1 MLKHVDVTK
10 RRIAQ
15 FIERELASA
24 VYGTKEPLKTEICRV
39 PHRDQAHAIAG
50 PWEPAPKGLSYGPAY
65 STFWFR
71 LSGAIPPGFAG
82 KEVIAMPEVGSERT
96 VWKDNSPIQGIDG
109 PHTYITLEKKA
120 SGGERVELYIEA
132 YTRNPD
138 LNSRG
143 KYPRKQEVET
153 VGEPYLTTIDREAL
167 ALYYDASFALDLMRA
182 IDEADP
188 AFDTILRAL
197 NDVCN
202 AFAIGQPNVVER
214 SRKILKDAFGS
225 LNSELKHTIYPVG
238 HAHLD
243 TAWLWP
249 LSITRQKM
257 GHTTATQL
265 AYIER
270 YPEYVFVHSQAAQY
284 EWLEKDYPVLFERV
298 KSAIRK
304 GQWEPLGSMW
314 VEADCN
320 LTGGES
326 LIRQF
331 LYGRRYFRE
340 KLHYETEDMWLPD
353 VFGYSAALPQI
364 LDKFGI
370 KYFVTQKISWNQF
383 NKFPHNTF
391 WWQGIDGTK
400 VWTHFPPADTYCG
413 NCTPSEIIV
422 SVRAHRDKAR
432 SDASLYV
439 FGHGDGG
446 GGPEEKHIE
455 YLRRARTAPCLP
467 EVASGRKALDFYREQ
482 KAKSK
487 DLLTWTGEL
496 YFELHRG
503 TYTSQ
508 AATKKGNRLS
518 EFLLRDAEWLSC
530 FVESFPQNYPKK
542 ELEEAWK
549 RVLLNQ
555 FHDIIPGSSVT
566 EVYKDAAADYAKVFE
581 AANKVIE
588 ESLKSIAAKL
598 DTSSMN
604 KPVALFQNSTVC
616 SQVSIP
622 WRGGP
627 APQSLKIGDEWLP
640 CQLIDDFGTPT
651 VIFQTPEAVLGSVAV
666 ADFSDQPARA
676 VNRLKASNRKLED
689 DELIVRFDANG
700 NITSIESLEDGDE
713 FVEPG
718 KLANMFQILDD
729 WPLAWEAWD
738 VDAYAFETARDLVKS
753 ESFEIIERGPVRVAA
768 KVVKKFGSSTITQ
781 VISLGP
787 TPGIR
792 FDTEVDWHEESKLL
806 KVAFPVKI
814 NSARATY
821 EIQFGNAERP
831 THYNTSWDMARFEV
845 CAQKWVDLSEGDRG
859 VALLNDCKYGHDIHD
874 NVIRLSLLRSPKMP
888 DPDCDIGLHRFTY
901 VLLPHYGPYNYAGV
915 VDAAY
920 ALNAPARYAF
930 VEKSMGEKGQL
941 PPFVACDDRNIV
953 VETVKMAED
962 GVGIIVRLYEC
973 HNSRGRAELSCIRK
987 PKAAYLCNLEEKVL
1001 SELEIAD
1008 GLVYFEYKPFEI
1020 ITIKLQA

>member
-10 RRIAQ
+10 RRISQ

-24 VYGTKEPLKTEICRV
+24 IYGAKEPLSVEICRV
-39 PHRDQAHAIAG
+39 PHKDQKAAQKG
-50 PWEPAPKGLSYGPAY
+50 PWEKAETGLKYGPAY
-65 STFWFR
+65 ATFWFKVT
-71 LSGAIPPGFAG
+71 GKVPAGFAG
-82 KEVIAMPEVGSERT
+82 QEVIAMPEVGAERT

-109 PHTYITLEKKA
+109 PHTYITLEKEAK
-120 SGGERVELYIEA
+120 GGEKVEIYVEA

-138 LNSRG
+138 LESRG
-143 KYPRKQEVET
+143 KWPRHQEVEK
-153 VGEPYLTTIDREAL
+153 VGESYLTTINRDAL
-167 ALYYDASFALDLMRA
+167 ALYYDASFAQDLMKA
-182 IDEADP
+182 IDQADP

-202 AFAIGQPNVVER
+202 VYATAQPNAIEK
-214 SRKILKDAFGS
+214 SRKILKDALGT
-225 LNSELKHTIYPVG
+225 LNNELKHTITPVG

-243 TAWLWP
+243 SAWLWP
-249 LSITRQKM
+249 LSITHQKM
-257 GHTTATQL
+257 AHTTATQL
-265 AYIER
+265 GYIEK
-270 YPEYVFVHSQAAQY
+270 YPEYVFVHSQAVQY
-284 EWLEKDYPVLFERV
+284 EWLEKEYPVLFERV
-298 KSAIRK
+298 KAAIKK
-304 GQWEPLGSMW
+304 GQWEPVGSMW

-326 LIRQF
+326 MVRQF

-340 KLHYETEDMWLPD
+340 KLGYETDDMWLPD

-391 WWQGIDGTK
+391 MWQGIDGTK
-400 VWTHFPPADTYCG
+400 IWSHFPPADTYCAD
-413 NCTPSEIIV
+413 CTPSEIIRGV
-422 SVRAHRDKAR
+422 KNHRDKGR

-508 AATKKGNRLS
+508 AATKKGNRVS

-530 FVESFPQNYPKK
+530 FAEGFPKTYPQQK
-542 ELEEAWK
+542 LEDAWK
-549 RVLLNQ
+549 IVLLNQ

-566 EVYKDAAADYAKVFE
+566 EVYDDAAADYAKVAEVANE
-581 AANKVIE
+581 AIE
-588 ESLKSIAAKL
+588 SAMTSIAGKL
-598 DTSSMN
+598 DTSEMS

-622 WRGGP
+622 WTEGA
-627 APQSLKIGDEWLP
+627 APQSVKVGEEVLP
-640 CQLIDDFGTPT
+640 CQLVDDNGTPSI
-651 VIFQTPEAVLGSVAV
+651 VFQTPEAALGSVVV
-666 ADFSDQPARA
+666 ADLTDQPAKA
-676 VNRLKASNRKLED
+676 TSRLKASNRKIENG
-689 DELIVRFDANG
+689 EVVIRFDANG

-738 VDAYAFETARDLVKS
+738 VDAYALETARDLVKS

-768 KVVKKFGSSTITQ
+768 KIVKKFGKSTITQ
-781 VISLGP
+781 TISLGP

-792 FDTEVDWHEESKLL
+792 FDTEVDWHEESKFL
-806 KVAFPVKI
+806 KVAFPVNI
-814 NSARATY
+814 SSPRATY

-845 CAQKWVDLSEGDRG
+845 CAQKWVDISEGDRG

-874 NVIRLSLLRSPKMP
+874 NVMRLSLLRSPKMP
-888 DPDCDIGLHRFTY
+888 DPDCDMGVHRFSY
-901 VLLPHYGPYNYAGV
+901 VLFPHYGPYNYAGV

-920 ALNAPARYAF
+920 ALNSPARYAF
-930 VEKSMGEKGQL
+930 VEKSQGEDGQL
-941 PPFVACDDRNIV
+941 PAFISCDDRNIV
-953 VETVKMAED
+953 VETVKKAED
-962 GVGIIVRLYEC
+962 GDSIVVRLYEC
-973 HNSRGRAELSCIRK
+973 HNSRGKAELSCIRT
-987 PKAAYLCNLEEKVL
+987 PKAAYLCNLEENAV

-1008 GLVYFEYKPFEI
+1008 GLVYFDYKPFEI
-1020 ITIKLQA
+1020 VTIKLEL